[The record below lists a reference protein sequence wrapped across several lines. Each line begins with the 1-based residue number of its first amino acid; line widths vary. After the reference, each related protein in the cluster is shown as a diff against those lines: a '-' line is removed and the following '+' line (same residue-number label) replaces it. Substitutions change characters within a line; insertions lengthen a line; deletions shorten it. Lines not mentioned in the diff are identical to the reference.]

1 MMADGERLSLA
12 EWLVL
17 CLIRE
22 EPTYGL
28 VLVGLLSRDGS
39 MGQVWSVPK
48 AVVYRA
54 LPRLGALGLIQ
65 TVGEQRTSQGPV
77 RSLYQA
83 TPAGQAAA
91 LAWLGT
97 PAGHARDI
105 RSELMVKLALLDRSG
120 IDSRDLRPAAARR
133 RRPRRTMPGRHR
145 IRAHPGPVAAR
156 GDDRDAA
163 VPGGTVRA
171 GPDPG
176 RLAAA
181 VRVTAGGRSR
191 HHGRS
196 WSS

>member
-1 MMADGERLSLA
+1 MMADEERLSLA

-28 VLVGLLSRDGS
+28 VLLGLLSRDGS

-65 TVGEQRTSQGPV
+65 TTGEQRTSQGPV
-77 RSLYQA
+77 RSLYQV

-97 PAGHARDI
+97 LAEHARDI

-120 IDSRDLRPAAARR
+120 IDSRDLRQAQLARLR
-133 RRPRRTMPGRHR
+133 
-145 IRAHPGPVAAR
+145 PVAA
-156 GDDRDAA
+156 AA
-163 VPGGTVRA
+163 LGERCRAATGFEHTLVLWRHEAMTATLRFLEALSAQDQIRA
-171 GPDPG
+171 G
-176 RLAAA
+176 
-181 VRVTAGGRSR
+181 
-191 HHGRS
+191 
-196 WSS
+196 